1 MHPMMS
7 YKSDEDRGETFVRS
21 VGFLDECEDALDV
34 IRSAK
39 LRAATEVQAAMERLR
54 DVLIAQHSRIGCGSE
69 DSEIQWEADLKIA
82 MEAGELITD
91 EFAYMTE
98 REIRNKMDAE

>member
-1 MHPMMS
+1 MS
-7 YKSDEDRGETFVRS
+7 EDRLES
-21 VGFLDECEDALDV
+21 QYDEML
-34 IRSAK
+34 ST
-39 LRAATEVQAAMERLR
+39 LRRTDDRLRGLVQATMERLR

-69 DSEIQWEADLKIA
+69 DSEIQWDAGCKIA

-98 REIRNKMDAE
+98 REIRNQMDAE

>member
-1 MHPMMS
+1 MHSMMS
-7 YKSDEDRGETFVRS
+7 YKSDEDRETYVRS
-21 VGFLDECEDALDV
+21 VGFLEECEDALDV

-69 DSEIQWEADLKIA
+69 DSEMQWMRDLKIA
-82 MEAGELITD
+82 DEAGEAITE

-98 REIRNKMDAE
+98 REIRKEMDA

>member
-21 VGFLDECEDALDV
+21 VGFLDECEDALSV
-34 IRSAK
+34 IASAK
-39 LRAATEVQAAMERLR
+39 LRAATEVRAAMERLR
-54 DVLIAQHSRIGCGSE
+54 DILVAQHMRICSGSE

-91 EFAYMTE
+91 EFAYCTE
-98 REIRNKMDAE
+98 REIRNEAGE